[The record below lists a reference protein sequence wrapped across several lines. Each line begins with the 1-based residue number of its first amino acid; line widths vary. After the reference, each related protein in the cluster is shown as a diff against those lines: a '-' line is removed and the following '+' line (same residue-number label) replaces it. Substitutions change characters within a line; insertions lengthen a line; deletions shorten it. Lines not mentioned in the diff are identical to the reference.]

1 MDRSSILDD
10 LGRAELSMVV
20 AKRQIDEQYRVIS
33 ELEEKG
39 SDTEEAVELLKQFI
53 EAQERH
59 ERDRDRLVTKLA
71 IAR

>member
-59 ERDRDRLVTKLA
+59 EQDRDRLLTRLAVT
-71 IAR
+71 R